1 MEKKEREKKGYSMSD
16 MRGNFEHASR
26 HNITSLPTNPCKIPG
41 KCAPKLSKR
50 LAFQIF
56 SHS

>member
-1 MEKKEREKKGYSMSD
+1 MEKGEREEKGYSMSD

-41 KCAPKLSKR
+41 KCAPELSQP
-50 LAFQIF
+50 LAF
-56 SHS
+56 